1 MRKQLF
7 INYLKDFLNDVSG
20 SSTCNINKLVKKSK
34 NNYRIR
40 DSLILYCALSGES
53 RTKLL
58 LRFSNSDYFNVVTRV
73 NEDNFLSDE
82 FDDYDFKKI
91 WDTYINKIKVYEYDD
106 ITKSQIHKNIIKK
119 MDEKNISNYRVYKD
133 LHLNPGNV
141 NDYLT
146 NGNVKKVSLETA
158 RNIYHYVCAY

>member
-1 MRKQLF
+1 M
-7 INYLKDFLNDVSG
+7 
-20 SSTCNINKLVKKSK
+20 
-34 NNYRIR
+34 
-40 DSLILYCALSGES
+40 
-53 RTKLL
+53 
-58 LRFSNSDYFNVVTRV
+58 

-106 ITKSQIHKNIIKK
+106 ITKSQVHKNIIKK